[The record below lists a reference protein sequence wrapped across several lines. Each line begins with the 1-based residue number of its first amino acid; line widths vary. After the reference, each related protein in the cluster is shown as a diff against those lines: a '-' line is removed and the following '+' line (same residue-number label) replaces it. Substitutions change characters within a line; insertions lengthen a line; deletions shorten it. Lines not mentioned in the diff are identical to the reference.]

1 MPEYLLPCSCGE
13 QTVVSTAQAGET
25 IRCACGAELQVP
37 TMRGLRE
44 LEPLE
49 RSSATSGRA
58 VTWDDQHRVAFL
70 LALGA
75 LTCLGVAIYLWA
87 SLPVPLVQPTSDD
100 FNVAIDSAS
109 TDELFMIHRELVN
122 DRLGNPT
129 STDTERKTREMM
141 LWGIG
146 IVLALGVAAASCSA
160 VVLFNRPARGDRVLS
175 RK

>member
-13 QTVVSTAQAGET
+13 QSVVSTAQAGGT

-49 RSSATSGRA
+49 PSSAAAGRGVPGA
-58 VTWDDQHRVAFL
+58 DQPRVAFL

-87 SLPVPLVQPTSDD
+87 SLPASAVQPTGDEVK
-100 FNVAIDSAS
+100 FAIDAASAS
-109 TDELFMIHRELVN
+109 QLFMIHGDLVN
-122 DRLGNPT
+122 ERIGNPNNL
-129 STDTERKTREMM
+129 DPVLKTRQMM

-146 IVLALGVAAASCSA
+146 IVLALGAAAAGCSA
-160 VVLFNRPARGDRVLS
+160 VVLLNRPARGDSVLS
-175 RK
+175 NR